1 MKTNKWLI
9 AILAVTTLFTACK
22 EDMPT
27 RDDSPLDNPNSIQA
41 YIYDNTSDVLI
52 KPADG
57 GKYLM
62 TIGGENHTVETKV
75 FNVLVGRAHAE
86 KADSF
91 QLQVVNESG
100 AFSFDPMV
108 RFDKGSL
115 VDTIA
120 VEVLLDFGES
130 ASLTLTVPEEYA
142 SSYSA
147 SSKTINVNVDY
158 TWLPRGK
165 AEVVEG
171 FLGGECVVAIE
182 KAKEATDSLFRLT
195 NVFEEIAKAAYP
207 DDYQLFAT
215 PDVHFKFILDENYNY
230 VRLVGTGENLS
241 ATGWLGDVLGA
252 GSGELAYV
260 CSDYAFGIY
269 GVPGISNDA
278 NKYYLDGI
286 IQNTSAWYFTLY
298 WTWTDGYPGELT
310 DPAEGEGAL
319 DELTFT
325 SGTLTT
331 DADAVE
337 EGDEVHNLY
346 TLKLTN
352 GGVKLNLELIG
363 DEVVGTYT
371 IESDPVA
378 AGTAVAGYYDGAQK
392 NGCYLDLTVTK
403 YYLTSGEITITE
415 DTENPGTYTVEMTAK
430 SATDVDVV
438 ASFTGELP
446 APSPAPGRPKNLKR
460 INL

>member
-9 AILAVTTLFTACK
+9 AVLAVTTLFTACK

-27 RDDSPLDNPNSIQA
+27 RDDSPLDDPNSIQA
-41 YIYDNTSDVLI
+41 YIYDNTSDVVI

-57 GKYLM
+57 GKFLM
-62 TIGGENHTVETKV
+62 TIAGETDTVETKV

-86 KADSF
+86 KADTF

-100 AFSFDPMV
+100 AFLFDPKV
-108 RFDKGSL
+108 CFDKGSI

-130 ASLTLTVPEEYA
+130 ASFTLTVPEEYA

-165 AEVVEG
+165 ATAIDAIFQMEVV
-171 FLGGECVVAIE
+171 VPIE

-195 NVFEEIAKAAYP
+195 NVFQEIAKAYDEENYESFSDANTH
-207 DDYQLFAT
+207 LF
-215 PDVHFKFILDENYNY
+215 FILDENYAAKELPY
-230 VRLVGTGENLS
+230 TS
-241 ATGWLGDVLGA
+241 IYTGWPA
-252 GSGELAYV
+252 EFIFGS
-260 CSDYAFGIY
+260 
-269 GVPGISNDA
+269 ISGPLYYSFED
-278 NKYYLDGI
+278 KYSSVFVSSSNQYLLNNMLILNSNRQG
-286 IQNTSAWYFTLY
+286 TSGLY
-298 WTWTDGYPGELT
+298 IMFTWTDGYPGELT

-337 EGDEVHNLY
+337 DGDEVHNLY

>member
-9 AILAVTTLFTACK
+9 VVLAVTTLFTACK

-27 RDDSPLDNPNSIQA
+27 RDDSPLDDPNSIQA

-62 TIGGENHTVETKV
+62 TIGGEKTTVDAKV

-91 QLQVVNESG
+91 QLQVVDESS
-100 AFSFDPMV
+100 AFLFDPMV
-108 RFDKGSL
+108 RFDKGSV

-165 AEVVEG
+165 GTFISAWEAAEG
-171 FLGGECVVAIE
+171 VVAIE
-182 KAKEATDSLFRLT
+182 KAKEFNNTAGDSL
-195 NVFEEIAKAAYP
+195 Y
-207 DDYQLFAT
+207 
-215 PDVHFKFILDENYNY
+215 
-230 VRLVGTGENLS
+230 RLVSPYFVVAPDFCSEEGKHLTFL
-241 ATGWLGDVLGA
+241 LH
-252 GSGELAYV
+252 
-260 CSDYAFGIY
+260 SDYSAYRLPTGIQLVEDDPWSIYWALPEEPFGTYCSFTNNDNVYEI
-269 GVPGISNDA
+269 GVV
-278 NKYYLDGI
+278 
-286 IQNTSAWYFTLY
+286 WYQDYSPYNFSTEIFV
-298 WTWTDGYPGELT
+298 WTDGYPGELT

-325 SGTLTT
+325 SGTLAT

-337 EGDEVHNLY
+337 DGDEVHNLY

-378 AGTAVAGYYDGAQK
+378 AGKAVAGYYDGAQK
-392 NGCYLDLTVTK
+392 NGCYLDLSVTK
-403 YYLTSGEITITE
+403 YYLTSGEITIAE
-415 DTENPGTYTVEMTAK
+415 DAENPGTYTVNVTAK

-446 APSPAPGRPKNLKR
+446 APSPAPGKPKTLKR

>member
-27 RDDSPLDNPNSIQA
+27 RDDSPLDDPNSIQA

-62 TIGGENHTVETKV
+62 TIGGENDTVDTKV

-91 QLQVVNESG
+91 ELQVVNESG

-108 RFDKGSL
+108 RFDKGSV

-130 ASLTLTVPEEYA
+130 ASLTLTVPEECA

-147 SSKTINVNVDY
+147 SSKTINVEVDY

-165 AEVVEG
+165 AEFLSVLGISGVVD
-171 FLGGECVVAIE
+171 IQ
-182 KAKEATDSLFRLT
+182 KAKEYTSVTGDTLFRLVSPYYT
-195 NVFEEIAKAAYP
+195 ITQGTETENLAKEGYHIQFLLDNKWNAVALPIHQVNLGYIYSSYDLYYDYDEAYG
-207 DDYQLFAT
+207 DYFINSGNTYIINTYFAG
-215 PDVHFKFILDENYNY
+215 FSNGS
-230 VRLVGTGENLS
+230 LVG
-241 ATGWLGDVLGA
+241 
-252 GSGELAYV
+252 
-260 CSDYAFGIY
+260 
-269 GVPGISNDA
+269 
-278 NKYYLDGI
+278 
-286 IQNTSAWYFTLY
+286 YFTQAPDMF
-298 WTWTDGYPGELT
+298 TWTDGYPGELT

-319 DELTFT
+319 DELAFT
-325 SGTLTT
+325 SGTLAT

-337 EGDEVHNLY
+337 DGDEVHNLY

-415 DTENPGTYTVEMTAK
+415 DAETPGTYTVNVTAK

-446 APSPAPGRPKNLKR
+446 APSPAPGKPKTLKR